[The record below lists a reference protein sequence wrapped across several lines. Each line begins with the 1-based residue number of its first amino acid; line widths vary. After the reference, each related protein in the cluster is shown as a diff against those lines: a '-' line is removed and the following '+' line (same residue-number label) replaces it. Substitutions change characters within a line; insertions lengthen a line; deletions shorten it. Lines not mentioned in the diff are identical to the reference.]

1 MTRFDSKLIA
11 LEQVKYEI
19 QRRGLSDIACKTVIV
34 VLDREQGGMEAAAKA
49 DLELLS
55 LIPFKT
61 VGLPLLKAS

>member
-34 VLDREQGGMEAAAKA
+34 VLDREQGGKEAAAKA

-55 LIPFKT
+55 LFRSKQW
-61 VGLPLLKAS
+61 GCLCWKAS